1 MDDVFHRET
10 KVVKKDVYEKFIK
23 FGYMTPTIQKKI
35 DEIIALSKVKRSEST
50 PVEINKTAS
59 NDSLLKAIRNKKE
72 ADIFLA
78 ELDLA
83 IKMARAR

>member
-1 MDDVFHRET
+1 
-10 KVVKKDVYEKFIK
+10 
-23 FGYMTPTIQKKI
+23 MTPSIQKKI
-35 DEIIALSKVKRSEST
+35 DELVALSKVKRSEST
-50 PVEINKTAS
+50 LVESNKIAS